1 MKIFEIIPVKKLKS
15 NRVEMPGSKSY
26 TNRALIMATLCN
38 GKSIIKGYSESDDS
52 EALILALK
60 KLGIKIE
67 KCGKEIIVYGNSG
80 NFSQFKGKIDVG
92 AAGTTMRFL
101 TSLCCLVPGEII
113 LDGSERMRERPIKEL
128 IEALKILGANIEYL
142 KKEGYPPIKI
152 KGGNMGGGEVLMDGS
167 VSSQYFTS
175 LLLIASSLKNG
186 LRIKVKGD
194 QISKSYIDMTIDS
207 LKDFGVK
214 VLNNNYREYIVDKG
228 EGYKSTNYQVEGDLS
243 GASYFFG
250 IAAITGLKIR
260 VKNID
265 PMSHQGDIRFVGL
278 LEKMGCKI
286 LKNGKENWIEIK
298 GSDKLKS
305 IKCNMEEMPDTAQTL
320 AVIASFA
327 EGKTKIT
334 GLKTLRIKETDR
346 IKALQ
351 NELSKMGIK
360 TTIGPDF
367 IVIYGGKS
375 RGVEI
380 ETYKDHRM
388 AMAFA
393 MTGCKIPGIK
403 ILEPEVAT
411 KSFPEFWEKMEELG
425 VEVLKK

>member
-1 MKIFEIIPVKKLKS
+1 
-15 NRVEMPGSKSY
+15 
-26 TNRALIMATLCN
+26 
-38 GKSIIKGYSESDDS
+38 
-52 EALILALK
+52 
-60 KLGIKIE
+60 
-67 KCGKEIIVYGNSG
+67 
-80 NFSQFKGKIDVG
+80 
-92 AAGTTMRFL
+92 
-101 TSLCCLVPGEII
+101 
-113 LDGSERMRERPIKEL
+113 
-128 IEALKILGANIEYL
+128 
-142 KKEGYPPIKI
+142 
-152 KGGNMGGGEVLMDGS
+152 
-167 VSSQYFTS
+167 
-175 LLLIASSLKNG
+175 
-186 LRIKVKGD
+186 
-194 QISKSYIDMTIDS
+194 
-207 LKDFGVK
+207 
-214 VLNNNYREYIVDKG
+214 
-228 EGYKSTNYQVEGDLS
+228 
-243 GASYFFG
+243 
-250 IAAITGLKIR
+250 
-260 VKNID
+260 
-265 PMSHQGDIRFVGL
+265 
-278 LEKMGCKI
+278 
-286 LKNGKENWIEIK
+286 
-298 GSDKLKS
+298 
-305 IKCNMEEMPDTAQTL
+305 MEEMPDTAQTL